1 MYICLCKFY
10 SQLRDG
16 FIQTLTT
23 GYSHYDR
30 QLRNDL
36 LTLTTLIASKSTKA
50 PFLESGFVKQL
61 ALFSTFQE
69 GESLHLQ
76 MLSNLCCGVNIV
88 VLQCGCKYVCVFF
101 YRTIM

>member
-1 MYICLCKFY
+1 MQPNHQRLLIAMTQFIF

-23 GYSHYDR
+23 GYSHYER

-69 GESLHLQ
+69 GKSFYDA
-76 MLSNLCCGVNIV
+76 MC
-88 VLQCGCKYVCVFF
+88 YVH
-101 YRTIM
+101 I